1 MGSFDLTTLDGA
13 ALSVIRE
20 ASNDLFKYVTFLSKN
35 KILASASAINGDN
48 GELGQLVEI
57 LLGNSQSIPLWG
69 DKLIADLP
77 KEIVSKPSIRAVEV
91 VNANRTQPD
100 SAKSFGLAIANNG
113 VFTSRKPITVF
124 AHGYDRIVDVANT
137 NSDLSALFLSV
148 VPPIEM
154 SLCVPYVDI
163 QFILPVIFD
172 VATDGEETK
181 FTESTQHSMTLA
193 GYYGTTGKQFQAP
206 VSKIQTTNSS
216 KVKFP
221 SYVSGME
228 VFQSP
233 QTMNLSY
240 SDILTKSSLNGVPIL
255 DPLAPPAS
263 LKSLSIEQIGL
274 GGGAALAAETR
285 IEMKITVHDK
295 SRLAELEPIISAST
309 FPTTS
314 IRITWGWS
322 HPDKNI
328 FSSNKFAKFLNAMRY
343 TQDFIVSKVSISS
356 GQSTN
361 IDLGISLV
369 AAGSF
374 NAKNAPLGAARGTRV
389 PMSILKSYIS
399 DVEKYFSKLN
409 AAKAKADSESTA
421 IVDKKDNSSK
431 FIGYTAFE
439 NFKTDVAALMAS
451 RNLTGLKT
459 KIDTF
464 IKEIDDEKITAIS
477 KFTEEFNYIL
487 NLADVDKYKLD
498 NIYSDFSNF
507 SIAGKGD
514 INNSAA
520 VKNSVDVLSR
530 SAGSATLSN
539 STMPL
544 YSAIIRFVASP
555 LATCLDGIDEV
566 RIHLM
571 SFNGAAGYFACE
583 NIGMFP
589 IDINKFNLEKD
600 ISTATA
606 SSMMSNIAD
615 QASTTNSPY
624 FGYNAV
630 YEANKLDSAETDEE
644 NIKNANKKF
653 ATDLEARSQIIYN
666 VIQDNISGLV
676 PMGFEFT
683 PPNIKYKIE
692 IVPAHANDV
701 KPAPDIADSNKKI
714 LRITVYDDAGTGAF
728 QEGATMLSLSRTA
741 GVAMIID
748 PGPINEGSGLVKL
761 RDAADGKKIIEL
773 GKDKKLLRKYFT
785 TLFPTI
791 VIGGES
797 SLITSTQFSSAAS
810 GDLQSSYILR
820 AYESAGIPLSKDS
833 GSTMAQDIDILPMSL
848 TISMIGN
855 PLITRGQVYYV
866 DFGTGTTLDNA
877 YIVQKVSHII
887 EGGAFKTS
895 VTMGPTSQAT
905 MRSAS
910 TKINAL
916 FGIKAKEVTQV

>member
-35 KILASASAINGDN
+35 KILESASVIRGDN
-48 GELGQLVEI
+48 GELGQFVEI
-57 LLGNSQSIPLWG
+57 LLGNTQSIPLWG
-69 DKLIADLP
+69 NTIIEETRGKT
-77 KEIVSKPSIRAVEV
+77 SIRAVEV
-91 VNANRTQPD
+91 VNSELTQHNTN
-100 SAKSFGLAIANNG
+100 KSFGLATTDKN

-124 AHGYDRIVDVANT
+124 AHGYDRVVDVSNT

-172 VATDGEETK
+172 VATGGETTT
-181 FTESTQHSMTLA
+181 FTESTNRSMTLA

-206 VSKIQTTNSS
+206 DSKIQTTNSS

-228 VFQSP
+228 MFQSP

-255 DPLAPPAS
+255 DPLLPPAS

-285 IEMKITVHDK
+285 IEMKVTVHDK

-322 HPDKNI
+322 HPDKNM
-328 FSSNKFAKFLNAMRY
+328 FSNNKFAKFINAMRY

-389 PMSILKSYIS
+389 PISILKSYIS

-409 AAKAKADSESTA
+409 ASKAKADSEGTA
-421 IVDKKDNSSK
+421 VVDKKDNSGK
-431 FIGYTAFE
+431 FIDYIAFE
-439 NFKTDVAALMAS
+439 KFKTDVSDIMAS

-459 KIDTF
+459 IIDEF
-464 IKEIDDEKITAIS
+464 NKEIDDEKITAIS
-477 KFTEEFNYIL
+477 KFTEEFKYIRT
-487 NLADVDKYKLD
+487 LAPVDKYKLD
-498 NIYSDFSNF
+498 TIYSDFSNF
-507 SIAGKGD
+507 SIGETT

-520 VKNSVDVLSR
+520 VKNSVDVLSKNT
-530 SAGSATLSN
+530 AAPTLAN
-539 STMPL
+539 NTMPL

-589 IDINKFNLEKD
+589 IDIDKFNLEKD

-624 FGYNAV
+624 FGYNV
-630 YEANKLDSAETDEE
+630 IYENNKLDSAETDE
-644 NIKNANKKF
+644 AN
-653 ATDLEARSQIIYN
+653 LEAASKKLSTELEAQSQKIYEA
-666 VIQDNISGLV
+666 ISGNISGLV
-676 PMGFEFT
+676 PTGFEFT

-692 IVPAHANDV
+692 IVPAYNADEN
-701 KPAPDIADSNKKI
+701 KAAPDIADSNKKI
-714 LRITVYDDAGTGAF
+714 LRITVYDDAGTGSF

-748 PGPINEGSGLVKL
+748 PGPIAKAEGLVEL
-761 RDAADGKKIIEL
+761 RDEPDGKKIIEL
-773 GKDKKLLRKYFT
+773 SKDKKLLRKYFT

-820 AYESAGIPLSKDS
+820 AYESAGIPMSKDS

-877 YIVQKVSHII
+877 YIVQKVSHTI

-916 FGIKAKEVTQV
+916 FGIKAKTVTAARP